1 MDNLKRLFTEN
12 CFDNDIIIAHNL
24 FIKENKSKI
33 INFLK
38 KHDNNLTKIFIDSI
52 DNLEYQDYEQW
63 RPIHYICCYSTPEMI
78 KYIIDKGVDL
88 ECEIN
93 DRWRPI
99 HYICRHSTPEM
110 IKYIIDKGVDLECA
124 NINKWRPIHIIC
136 RNSTPEMIKYLVDC
150 GVNLIV
156 KNNQDKLPIDY
167 INDEEMKAYVRV
179 HMDYQLANTNEL
191 YMNGYQM
198 AMRKL
203 FSNSTKS
210 ARK

>member
-88 ECEIN
+88 EC
-93 DRWRPI
+93 
-99 HYICRHSTPEM
+99 
-110 IKYIIDKGVDLECA
+110 A

-179 HMDYQLANTNEL
+179 HMDYKLANTNEL